1 MDLIQSLKISRS
13 ALAAHRTKMNVISE
27 NLANSETTRTEDG
40 GPYRRKMVV
49 FESKPLDSFDNM
61 LQGAREK
68 YTGVE
73 VSEIVKSQEDFKLV
87 HNPSHPDADPDTGY
101 VRMPNVNTLAEV
113 ADMMVA
119 RRSYDASATAV
130 ENTKSMM
137 MKALEIGK

>member
-1 MDLIQSLKISRS
+1 MDLIQSLKISRT

-49 FESKPLDSFDNM
+49 FESKPLDSFEDV
-61 LQGAREK
+61 LQGASDK

-73 VSEIVKSQEDFKLV
+73 VTEIVKSQEDFKLV
-87 HNPSHPDADPDTGY
+87 YNPSHPDADPRTGY